1 MPADAAEGKR
11 MITSK
16 QRSFL
21 RSLAHELEPTVY
33 IGKSGLTENIVK
45 EMNVGLET
53 RELVKVKLQE
63 GCDLSPKE
71 TANELA
77 QILKAEFVQ
86 AIGRKFTL
94 YRQSKDHKK
103 IELPR

>member
-1 MPADAAEGKR
+1 

-21 RSLAHELEPTVY
+21 KSLAHNIDPAVY
-33 IGKSGLTENIVK
+33 ISKAGVTENVVK
-45 EMNVGLET
+45 EIDMCLEA

-63 GCDLSPKE
+63 GCDLTPKDV
-71 TANELA
+71 ANDVAARLG
-77 QILKAEFVQ
+77 AEFVQ

-94 YRQSKDHKK
+94 YRQSKENKQ
-103 IELPR
+103 IELPRP

>member
-1 MPADAAEGKR
+1 

-21 RSLAHELEPTVY
+21 KSLAHNIDPAVY
-33 IGKSGLTENIVK
+33 IGKAGVTENVVK
-45 EMNVGLET
+45 EIDMCLEA

-63 GCDLSPKE
+63 GCDLTPKDV
-71 TANELA
+71 ANDVAARLG
-77 QILKAEFVQ
+77 AEFVQ

-94 YRQSKDHKK
+94 YRQSKENKQ
-103 IELPR
+103 IELPKP

>member
-1 MPADAAEGKR
+1 
-11 MITSK
+11 MITGK

-21 RSLAHELEPTVY
+21 KKLAHDLDPTVY
-33 IGKSGLTENIVK
+33 LGKQGLTENVMK
-45 EMNVGLET
+45 ELDLGLEL

-63 GCDLSPKE
+63 GCDLAPKDV
-71 TANELA
+71 ANEVA
-77 QILKAEFVQ
+77 GILKAEFVQ

-94 YRQSKDHKK
+94 YRPSKENRK

>member
-1 MPADAAEGKR
+1 

-21 RSLAHELEPTVY
+21 RSLAHNIDPTVY
-33 IGKSGLTENIVK
+33 IGKAGVTGNVIK
-45 EMNVGLET
+45 EIDQCLEA
-53 RELVKVKLQE
+53 RELVKIKIQE
-63 GCDLSPKE
+63 GAELDAKA

-77 QILKAEFVQ
+77 PQLRAEFVQ

-94 YRQSKDHKK
+94 YRQSKENRQ
-103 IELPR
+103 IELPRK

>member
-1 MPADAAEGKR
+1 

-21 RSLAHELEPTVY
+21 RSLAHNIDPTVY
-33 IGKSGLTENIVK
+33 IGKAGVTGNVIK
-45 EMNVGLET
+45 EIDQCLEA
-53 RELVKVKLQE
+53 RELVKVKIQE
-63 GCDLSPKE
+63 GAELDAKA

-77 QILKAEFVQ
+77 PQLGDEFVQ

-94 YRQSKDHKK
+94 YRQSKENRQ
-103 IELPR
+103 IELPRK